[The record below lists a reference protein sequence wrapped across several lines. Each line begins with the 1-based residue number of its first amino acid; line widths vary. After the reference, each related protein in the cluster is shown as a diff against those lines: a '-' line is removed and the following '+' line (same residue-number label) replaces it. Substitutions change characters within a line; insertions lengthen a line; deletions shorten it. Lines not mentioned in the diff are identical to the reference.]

1 MQEIAHIYLWALQG
15 SVNFSNLREWSGE
28 GNLLMNSSRPR
39 YDVICDP
46 LDMWMVWDHQA
57 EEPACFGG
65 QVLNGLT
72 EGHAVEVA
80 KIMNEIYG
88 NGSGPVRRTPK
99 DPTDDT
105 TLRYA
110 G

>member
-1 MQEIAHIYLWALQG
+1 
-15 SVNFSNLREWSGE
+15 
-28 GNLLMNSSRPR
+28 MNSSRPR

-88 NGSGPVRRTPK
+88 GGRPVRRAAINPS
-99 DPTDDT
+99 DDKE
-105 TLRYA
+105 LRYVS
-110 G
+110 

>member
-1 MQEIAHIYLWALQG
+1 
-15 SVNFSNLREWSGE
+15 
-28 GNLLMNSSRPR
+28 MNSSRPR

-65 QVLNGLT
+65 QILNGLT

-88 NGSGPVRRTPK
+88 TGRPVHRATSILA
-99 DPTDDT
+99 DDT
-105 TLRYA
+105 ELRYVS
-110 G
+110 

>member
-1 MQEIAHIYLWALQG
+1 MD
-15 SVNFSNLREWSGE
+15 
-28 GNLLMNSSRPR
+28 SSKSR

-65 QVLNGLT
+65 QILHGLT
-72 EGHAVEVA
+72 ERHAVEVA

-88 NGSGPVRRTPK
+88 TGSSPVRRVAKTM
-99 DPTDDT
+99 TDDT
-105 TLRYA
+105 ILRHV

>member
-1 MQEIAHIYLWALQG
+1 
-15 SVNFSNLREWSGE
+15 
-28 GNLLMNSSRPR
+28 MNSSRPR

-88 NGSGPVRRTPK
+88 TGSSPVRRAAQASAGDATM
-99 DPTDDT
+99 
-105 TLRYA
+105 RYV

>member
-1 MQEIAHIYLWALQG
+1 MD
-15 SVNFSNLREWSGE
+15 
-28 GNLLMNSSRPR
+28 SSKSR

-65 QVLNGLT
+65 QILHGLT
-72 EGHAVEVA
+72 ERHATEVA

-88 NGSGPVRRTPK
+88 SDAPARRAPK
-99 DPTDDT
+99 ELADDT
-105 TLRYA
+105 TFRYVS
-110 G
+110 

>member
-1 MQEIAHIYLWALQG
+1 MD
-15 SVNFSNLREWSGE
+15 
-28 GNLLMNSSRPR
+28 SSKSR

-65 QVLNGLT
+65 QILHGLT
-72 EGHAVEVA
+72 ERHAVEVA

-88 NGSGPVRRTPK
+88 SGSARTGRA
-99 DPTDDT
+99 PTRAGHDT
-105 TLRYA
+105 TFRYVRLILFPRRLFHPIPIA
-110 G
+110 RGAHPWSPHA

>member
-1 MQEIAHIYLWALQG
+1 MD
-15 SVNFSNLREWSGE
+15 
-28 GNLLMNSSRPR
+28 SSKSR

-65 QVLNGLT
+65 QILHGLT
-72 EGHAVEVA
+72 ERHAVEVA

-88 NGSGPVRRTPK
+88 TGSSPVRRVAK
-99 DPTDDT
+99 AMTDDT
-105 TLRYA
+105 ILRHV

>member
-1 MQEIAHIYLWALQG
+1 
-15 SVNFSNLREWSGE
+15 
-28 GNLLMNSSRPR
+28 MNSSTPR

-57 EEPACFGG
+57 EEPAWFGG
-65 QVLNGLT
+65 QILNGLT

-88 NGSGPVRRTPK
+88 SGRPVRRAAINLSDDK
-99 DPTDDT
+99 D
-105 TLRYA
+105 LRYVS
-110 G
+110 